1 MESHN
6 QDEPLNTIIEWL
18 HKKTLFNEV
27 TEFLDKDP
35 SNDKVENGVLVGK
48 RLNETLR
55 SALKKDLQSINEC
68 LKAIDLV
75 NIDGVSDEGKE
86 DLLILR
92 AELVLLR
99 EEFINEKYAWV
110 EDITQ
115 QEFHTLCTNKTLT
128 EDDVKKIV
136 KHSLENIDDEEVIL
150 MSIDTISNDLIYYLK
165 DAPKL
170 YIPENKLN
178 EQQKQILTNRIEI

>member
-1 MESHN
+1 MESRN

-18 HKKTLFNEV
+18 YKRTLFNEV
-27 TEFLDKDP
+27 TELLDKDP
-35 SNDKVENGVLVGK
+35 SNDKVENEVLVGK
-48 RLNETLR
+48 WLNEILR
-55 SALKKDLQSINEC
+55 SALKKDPQSINEC
-68 LKAIDLV
+68 LKEIDLV
-75 NIDGVSDEGKE
+75 NIDDISDEGKE
-86 DLLILR
+86 DLLTLR
-92 AELVLLR
+92 AELVHIR

-115 QEFHTLCTNKTLT
+115 QEFHTMCTNKTLT
-128 EDDVKKIV
+128 EDEIKKIV
-136 KHSLENIDDEEVIL
+136 KHSLKNVEDEEVIL
-150 MSIDTISNDLIYYLK
+150 ISIDTVSDDLIDYLK